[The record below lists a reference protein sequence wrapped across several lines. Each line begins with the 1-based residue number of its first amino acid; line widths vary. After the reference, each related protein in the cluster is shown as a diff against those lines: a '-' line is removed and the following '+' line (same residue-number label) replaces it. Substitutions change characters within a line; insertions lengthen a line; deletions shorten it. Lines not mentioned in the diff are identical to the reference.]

1 MTSHYEKIGTPPGG
15 DIDIDDIVSAM
26 RIALLVLD
34 GVFDTGLSAMLDTFA
49 LANGFAPRTFSI
61 ARVGVRRRVTTGQG
75 LVMAL
80 DPMPAH
86 VDLVLVPALGAKA
99 PDAIDEQ
106 LARRDVRDACKFL
119 HETKATKA
127 AACTATFLFAHAG
140 LLDGR
145 TATTT
150 WWLAPAF
157 RERFPNV
164 SLDESRMIVE
174 HDDVVTAGAALAHLD
189 LALSVVRKKS
199 PELARMT
206 ARHLAFERRPA
217 QSAYDTPGYRAHT
230 DPLVERFEKWART
243 NLVSFT
249 LASAAKAMGTSERTL
264 ERRVHHVLGKSPLS
278 FVQDLRVDETRH
290 LLETTDKGLE
300 EIATLVGYRD
310 AVTLRNLLRKK
321 TGLGV
326 RELRGARA

>member
-1 MTSHYEKIGTPPGG
+1 MTSHYGKNGVPPGVEN
-15 DIDIDDIVSAM
+15 DIDDIVSVM
-26 RIALLVLD
+26 RIAVLVLD

-49 LANGFAPRTFSI
+49 LANGFAPRTFSV

-75 LVMAL
+75 LVMTL
-80 DPMPAH
+80 DPMPAQI
-86 VDLVLVPALGAKA
+86 DLLLVPALGAKA
-99 PDAIDEQ
+99 PDAIDAQ
-106 LARRDVRDACKFL
+106 LTRRDVRDACSFL
-119 HETKATKA
+119 HETKGPKA

-174 HDDVVTAGAALAHLD
+174 HDDIVTAGAALAHLD

-199 PELARMT
+199 PELARTT

-230 DPLVERFEKWART
+230 DPLVERFEKWARK
-243 NLVSFT
+243 NLTTFT
-249 LASAAKAMGTSERTL
+249 LATAAKAMGTSERTL

-300 EIATLVGYRD
+300 EIAALVGYRD

-326 RELRGARA
+326 RELRGA

>member
-1 MTSHYEKIGTPPGG
+1 
-15 DIDIDDIVSAM
+15 M
-26 RIALLVLD
+26 RIAVLALD
-34 GVFDTGLSAMLDTFA
+34 GVFDTGLATMLDTFA
-49 LANGFAPRTFSI
+49 LANGFAPRSFAVS
-61 ARVGVRRRVTTGQG
+61 RVGVRRRITTGQG
-75 LVMAL
+75 LTMTL
-80 DPMPAH
+80 DPIPSQ

-106 LARRDVRDACKFL
+106 LARRDVRDACKLL
-119 HETKATKA
+119 HETKAPKA

-140 LLDGR
+140 LLEGR

-164 SLDESRMIVE
+164 TLDESRMIVE
-174 HDDVVTAGAALAHLD
+174 SDDVMTAGAALAHLD
-189 LALSVVRKKS
+189 LALSIVRKKS
-199 PELARMT
+199 PELARTT

-230 DPLVERFEKWART
+230 DPLVERFEKWARE
-243 NLVSFT
+243 NLAAFT
-249 LASAAKAMGTSERTL
+249 LATAAKAIGTSERTL

-290 LLETTDKGLE
+290 LLETTEKGLD
-300 EIATLVGYRD
+300 EIASLVGYRD
-310 AVTLRNLLRKK
+310 AVTLRTLLRKK

-326 RELRGARA
+326 RALRKA